1 MRKLHLYFCIHF
13 SNNIIFCRDD
23 IASFERFL
31 QMYKRV
37 CLQTGENVVLLT
49 VFVNIRK
56 AGDEEFAKDDPFKD
70 AKNLIARYAGIL
82 NLKSSLSMTVATF

>member
-1 MRKLHLYFCIHF
+1 
-13 SNNIIFCRDD
+13 
-23 IASFERFL
+23 
-31 QMYKRV
+31 MYKRV

-70 AKNLIARYAGIL
+70 AKSLIARYAGIL
-82 NLKSSLSMTVATF
+82 NRALSKQMIFVNKRFLPQIISRSLIVKAASQ